1 MLRQVV
7 SENGT
12 VSHPFFF
19 HGVFLLTKSNL
30 PPFLLHSTSGVGSSS
45 SSPSPCALPY
55 QNSAVSMSLHSL
67 GETMTESHTPG
78 PHPAPHPPLVPTF
91 PHSVVKIHQERSFH
105 ATMESL
111 RESYFTSIPQKLQR
125 SG

>member
-1 MLRQVV
+1 MR
-7 SENGT
+7 GPGACPRWGAT
-12 VSHPFFF
+12 W
-19 HGVFLLTKSNL
+19 LLHEVPHWIAL
-30 PPFLLHSTSGVGSSS
+30 PPGQ
-45 SSPSPCALPY
+45 A
-55 QNSAVSMSLHSL
+55 
-67 GETMTESHTPG
+67 PG

-125 SG
+125 SGTVMIPISVLRDHSKMREV